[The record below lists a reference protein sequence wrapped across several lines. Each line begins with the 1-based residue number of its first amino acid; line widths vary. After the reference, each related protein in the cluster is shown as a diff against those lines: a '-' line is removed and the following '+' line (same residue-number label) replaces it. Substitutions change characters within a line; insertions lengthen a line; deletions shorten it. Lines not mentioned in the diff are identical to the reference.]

1 MKSLR
6 IAHTIYLLLG
16 TALLAGGVASSYL
29 IVRCSSISN
38 TYTAIVE
45 GQVAQA
51 QQVRVLQV
59 TFKKQVQAWK
69 DILLR
74 GRDDAALAKYDHEF
88 HSLQQEVSRQTDEL
102 IAKVD
107 DVQVQ
112 QDLTDFRA
120 RHAAL
125 DLDYENALAGYRA
138 SRDFAPADAAL
149 KGKDRPPTDSLDRIT
164 ENLTSTAV
172 ALPAQEAART
182 RRETRLLI
190 AVLVF
195 LWVSI
200 AAWCVAYARNL
211 GVRLGNCVRFV
222 QSIASGDL
230 TQQATEHSRSDE
242 LGLLVLAMTHM
253 RDQMNTIILA
263 IQTVADD
270 LATSAD
276 TVSTSSH
283 HIAQAA
289 SQQRDHAAQVASALE
304 EMIASVREVT
314 HHCGQAA
321 LQASKTEGLA
331 LDSQKSVAAVAG
343 QVALVSTDAQR
354 NAETV
359 SDLGRRSSKIGQI
372 VTLIEEIAG
381 QTNLLALNAAI
392 ESARAGEQG
401 RGFAVVAGEV
411 RRLAERTTSATRE
424 IGGAVQSIQHGTLE
438 TVEHIRTSSGQV
450 EQSVSTANDAANL
463 LQTLGGST
471 QEMRQM
477 IDQIAQ
483 ATEEQS
489 LASTL
494 VGKSMHE
501 IAESIL
507 KSAEGAR
514 QTDAAAERLVS
525 LSAQLTDSTRR
536 FKTTGTAATTGD
548 RAA

>member
-1 MKSLR
+1 
-6 IAHTIYLLLG
+6 
-16 TALLAGGVASSYL
+16 
-29 IVRCSSISN
+29 VRCSSISN

-164 ENLTSTAV
+164 EKLTSTAV